1 MDNDNNL
8 NELLNMAMNDNDVD
22 NKEVDNNTDVENVD
36 DEMVNTDFG
45 GTFHEHDSLTE
56 NNISSNKSVAKS
68 NNQMSENDN
77 KK

>member
-1 MDNDNNL
+1 MEDVKNENL
-8 NELLNMAMNDNDVD
+8 ETTENEEDI
-22 NKEVDNNTDVENVD
+22 
-36 DEMVNTDFG
+36 FG